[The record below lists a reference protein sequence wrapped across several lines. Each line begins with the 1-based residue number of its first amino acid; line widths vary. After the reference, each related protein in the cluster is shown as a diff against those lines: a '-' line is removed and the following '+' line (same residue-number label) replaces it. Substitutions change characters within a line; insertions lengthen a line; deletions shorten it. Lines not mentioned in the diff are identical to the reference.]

1 VSHHGL
7 MVEAGSA
14 LLVIGKT
21 VIVPSDGIGTGL
33 SQLPMRAPKL
43 HQFIAWKVIA
53 RELYTLPWF
62 RDY

>member
-1 VSHHGL
+1 

-43 HQFIAWKVIA
+43 HQFIA
-53 RELYTLPWF
+53 
-62 RDY
+62 